1 MGAKKKILIT
11 ICMILIIIC
20 PIVVGVTCFRNWWG
34 KKVEQKRQ
42 NEELRAAYPEDVK
55 AYLEEKYGRK
65 FCVDPK
71 PKSDDGSP
79 IPFAQPDYF
88 TCEYRA
94 WEDEEDGYAFWTEVY
109 PVSLEDNRV
118 LKIRD
123 GYCWKFIS
131 SKIRDEMSEE
141 WKEVTEEECKIITF
155 PPLWSGIF
163 GQRIYE
169 KSKIKDAL
177 KNIQTEIRIF
187 VIFPPELGL
196 EDTELDI
203 ATEKIVTNFYNEY
216 VKGSGCRLWVCICET
231 YTEEDFLKI
240 DPEIS
245 EQYRLKAK
253 ESEYEKK
260 DWLPVELIR
269 RKKIEMQE

>member
-1 MGAKKKILIT
+1 MGTKKKILII
-11 ICMILIIIC
+11 ICMILIKIS
-20 PIVVGVTCFRNWWG
+20 PIVVGVVCFRSWWG
-34 KKVEQKRQ
+34 GKVEQKRQ
-42 NEELRAAYPEDVK
+42 NEDLRAAYPEDVK

-71 PKSDDGSP
+71 PKSGDGSP

-131 SKIRDEMSEE
+131 RKIRDEMSEA
-141 WKEVTEEECKIITF
+141 WKEVTEKECKIIIL
-155 PPLWSGIF
+155 PSMWSRIF
-163 GQRIYE
+163 GQKIYE
-169 KSKIKDAL
+169 KSKIRDAL
-177 KNIQTEIRIF
+177 KNMQIEIMIF

-196 EDTELDI
+196 DETELDMAAEEI
-203 ATEKIVTNFYNEY
+203 ATNFYNEH

-231 YTEEDFLKI
+231 YTEEDFLII

-245 EQYRLKAK
+245 EQYWLEVK
-253 ESEYEKK
+253 ESVYENK
-260 DWLPVELIR
+260 DSFPVDLIR

>member
-1 MGAKKKILIT
+1 
-11 ICMILIIIC
+11 
-20 PIVVGVTCFRNWWG
+20 
-34 KKVEQKRQ
+34 
-42 NEELRAAYPEDVK
+42 
-55 AYLEEKYGRK
+55 
-65 FCVDPK
+65 
-71 PKSDDGSP
+71 
-79 IPFAQPDYF
+79 
-88 TCEYRA
+88 
-94 WEDEEDGYAFWTEVY
+94 
-109 PVSLEDNRV
+109 
-118 LKIRD
+118 
-123 GYCWKFIS
+123 
-131 SKIRDEMSEE
+131 MSEE